1 MHISS
6 QKLIYDVTVS
16 VSSSKSFAAASKT
29 LQSVRSKQAFKPCS
43 ASLVHLLTVLHT
55 DLADLSFWLQVGIR

>member
-16 VSSSKSFAAASKT
+16 VYSSRSFAAASKT
-29 LQSVRSKQAFKPCS
+29 LQSVRSKQAFKSCS
-43 ASLVHLLTVLHT
+43 ASLVHLLTVLNT
-55 DLADLSFWLQVGIR
+55 GSVGESYF